1 MMKYFILAF
10 KNWNKFNG
18 RANRAE
24 YWYFTLFSVIVNIG
38 ASLIDQILGIY
49 IVAGLA
55 GIALIIPGLSMI
67 WRRLHDVD
75 KSGAWFFIIF
85 TCVGAIVLLVWFVT
99 KGTAGPNRFGPDP
112 LGSGEALPEPPTSDD
127 GPTLEA

>member
-85 TCVGAIVLLVWFVT
+85 TCVGAIVLLVWAAT